1 MPTLDETEQITGAWA
16 HTVLGEDNSE
26 WIETLDVLKVIGV
39 RAIRVE
45 LDRTGYRHKEFESPN
60 WCPESDWRLHRN
72 ADYYRHK
79 IDTATTTRVRAQWA
93 DRLAAFEE
101 SRNGTLELDLTEP
114 RISDSQLHRILKEE
128 NRPGA
133 NVRRRLIRLARDH
146 KQNIETRAE
155 NLRRGST
162 S

>member
-93 DRLAAFEE
+93 DRLAA
-101 SRNGTLELDLTEP
+101 SRN
-114 RISDSQLHRILKEE
+114 
-128 NRPGA
+128 PG
-133 NVRRRLIRLARDH
+133 NGH
-146 KQNIETRAE
+146 TGN
-155 NLRRGST
+155 ST
-162 S
+162 SPNHASVTVSYTGSSKRRTGQVRTFDDDSSD